1 MAAAR
6 WLRWRQRGGGVATAV
21 AAQRRQQHGSRV
33 VAAAIARRQNQSI
46 PHVKPIILGRLDAW
60 DKGRYVALV
69 KDVKEANLDIG
80 GRGGGTSAQW
90 DELP

>member
-1 MAAAR
+1 M
-6 WLRWRQRGGGVATAV
+6 RWRQRGGGVATAV
-21 AAQRRQQHGSRV
+21 AAQRRQQLGSRA

-69 KDVKEANLDIG
+69 MDVKEANLDIG
-80 GRGGGTSAQW
+80 GGGGGTSARW